1 MNKLTDIPPLT
12 QTDKLCLTLL
22 ALCFLISH
30 LAVWAMDAAAE
41 RAVEADKPPTE
52 VAIATPPIDCTP
64 LVAAVES
71 ALKDAREAAQA
82 DPYDEAIPLDREC
95 QEALWDA
102 CEEHGVS
109 VPLALGV
116 IHEESR
122 FDPDADNGLCYGY
135 MGLNKN
141 YYPDDL
147 TSVENIWEGVSHL
160 AGQIERYGGDI
171 PAALRGY
178 NKGWDDGDRRY
189 AKAVLSEA
197 EKWEVN

>member
-1 MNKLTDIPPLT
+1 MKKRLHIPPLSK
-12 QTDKLCLTLL
+12 TDKLCLVLL
-22 ALCFLISH
+22 PMCFLIPH
-30 LAVWAMDAAAE
+30 MAVWAIDAAAS
-41 RAVEADKPPTE
+41 RTEAQPEDKPTVE
-52 VAIATPPIDCTP
+52 VVAVAPPIDCTP
-64 LVAAVES
+64 LVEAVE
-71 ALKDAREAAQA
+71 AARESAQA
-82 DPYDEAIPLDREC
+82 DQYDESIPLDREL
-95 QEALWDA
+95 QAVLRGA
-102 CEEHGVS
+102 CEEYGVS

-147 TSVENIWEGVSHL
+147 TSAENIWEGVSHL
-160 AGQIERYGGDI
+160 TGQIERYDGDI

-197 EKWEVN
+197 EKWGNG